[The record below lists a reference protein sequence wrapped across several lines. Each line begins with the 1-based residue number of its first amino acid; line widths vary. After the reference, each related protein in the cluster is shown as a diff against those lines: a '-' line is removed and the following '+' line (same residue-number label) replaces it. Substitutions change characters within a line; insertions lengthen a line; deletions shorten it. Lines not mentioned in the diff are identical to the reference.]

1 MMLVKLVAFRSVDF
15 ARRGRRTTIFTL
27 FMTPSKILAT
37 NRTKSH
43 GWSASAII
51 LHRAVSMYKW
61 ATPHGHSSGL
71 RISNPSA

>member
-43 GWSASAII
+43 GCSASAII
-51 LHRAVSMYKW
+51 LHRTAIGVKTYRGPWSQ
-61 ATPHGHSSGL
+61 
-71 RISNPSA
+71 